1 MRAFHGTSVGN
12 VISIMEKGLL
22 AKYDGVYLTDSED
35 SALRWTGFRLRA
47 MGESKIAVIEVEVDE
62 KDLEEGVDHSPMMV
76 QMFGVGKSLVSLE
89 SIPPEKIINVNLYEM
104 GR

>member
-1 MRAFHGTSVGN
+1 MRAFHGTSVKN
-12 VISIMEKGLL
+12 VGSIMEKGLL
-22 AKYDGVYLTDSED
+22 AKYDGVYLTDSEE

-47 MGESKIAVIEVEVDE
+47 MGESKIAVVEVEVDE

-89 SIPPEKIINVNLYEM
+89 SIPPEKIINVNLYEF
-104 GR
+104 G